1 MSIVLFTLIVWEESR
16 TNSYLNITYL
26 PNVSS
31 TLLILNASSRCR
43 TMYYV
48 CTDSA
53 MGCRERKG
61 EEYEYETNK
70 SRLGTP
76 RVESTN
82 IVSFTRERCMPRSL
96 SRPHDPDILRS
107 DTTMFLVTDTILTT
121 IFPLLYEVIKTEY

>member
-1 MSIVLFTLIVWEESR
+1 MSIVLLTLIVWEESR
-16 TNSYLNITYL
+16 TNSYLNITNL
-26 PNVSS
+26 RNVSS
-31 TLLILNASSRCR
+31 TLLTLNASSRYG

-53 MGCRERKG
+53 MCCRERKG

-107 DTTMFLVTDTILTT
+107 DTTTMFLVTDTILTT
-121 IFPLLYEVIKTEY
+121 IFPLLY